1 MKVDLNKRGDGRWQA
16 DIITPDG
23 KDHHAIG
30 HNPGAALVELGMYLQ
45 TLKPPSDLE
54 QLARVVVDPQTQ
66 YDRQLRKA
74 MARADLELLQ
84 SRAWPEAEFNNM
96 VESLLLRYQFK
107 SLPDLKLWATSE

>member
-1 MKVDLNKRGDGRWQA
+1 MKVDLNKRGDGCWQA

-30 HNPGAALVELGMYLQ
+30 RNPGAALVELGMYLQ
-45 TLKPPSDLE
+45 SLKPPSD
-54 QLARVVVDPQTQ
+54 PQME
-66 YDRQLRKA
+66 YDRQRRKA

-96 VESLLLRYQFK
+96 VDSLLLRYQFK
-107 SLPDLKLWATSE
+107 SLPELKLWATSE